1 MFKKIL
7 PTTLLLLLTP
17 LASLAQVSMWG
28 TGMYGGMQSCSTGM
42 KAGNGATSMDDTTK
56 EIQAEIQEAQQQL
69 KAKKSEKKKIDRT
82 LTRTKQNVEKSIASD
97 YADFIFEHMENSRRC
112 EEYRGMQSGN
122 QEFIAEGQE
131 GDSTFPNANMIPVH
145 GFTVSEWRQYCD
157 QGKSGSVS
165 GSVCTNVKFKETDGG
180 RQDATSCKKGLTD
193 YRKQY
198 SQSEKLQREIE
209 GLEDTIARAKED
221 LKDAKQD
228 ALEARRDGLA
238 QTEGD
243 ICIECMQQGSGGQSQ
258 RPQTDWANVIANVG
272 TGLFASYMGYKQ
284 NQMVAEYNSNAG
296 WPTQSYP
303 ALSYGYP
310 YLMAGL
316 YGAVSGATGQGTF
329 GCGSTMGGTGN
340 MNGPMGMMGAYGM
353 GGMYGSAGGAFGY
366 PAGMMGNTMGG
377 GIYMNGMSP
386 WGMNG
391 MNGMH
396 GGMPGQGGY
405 GMGNMMGYGSMM
417 GTGNMMGY
425 GIGYGGNMMG
435 SMLGGLAGY
444 GGLMSGM
451 TGSMMGGYG
460 NMMGYGGLMGSM
472 TGYDSSSLALQQQ
485 MMQMQLQQYQ
495 TAMQYQQQYQQQM
508 VQKYQTVSSL
518 QQELYSLMARIQQV
532 QYGGTTSY
540 IGGTLG
546 TGSSIYTG
554 SYGSTIV
561 PTPIINSTTTVTPT
575 VIPASR

>member
-1 MFKKIL
+1 MFKKL
-7 PTTLLLLLTP
+7 LSTTFLLMLTP
-17 LASLAQVSMWG
+17 LVSPAQVSMWG
-28 TGMYGGMQSCSTGM
+28 TGMYGGMQNCSTEM
-42 KAGNGATSMDDTTK
+42 KAGNGATSVDDATK

-97 YADFIFEHMENSRRC
+97 YSSFIFEHMENSRRC
-112 EEYRGMQSGN
+112 EEYRGMQSEN

-131 GDSTFPNANMIPVH
+131 GGSTLPNANMIPVH
-145 GFTVSEWRQYCD
+145 GFTVTEWRQYCD
-157 QGKSGSVS
+157 QGKGGSVS
-165 GSVCTNVKFKETDGG
+165 GSVCTNVKFKEADGG
-180 RQDATSCKKGLTD
+180 RQDAMTCKKGLTD

-209 GLEDTIARAKED
+209 GLEDTITRAKED

-243 ICIECMQQGSGGQSQ
+243 ICIECMQQGSGSNSQ

-316 YGAVSGATGQGTF
+316 YGAVSGGTGQGTF

-366 PAGMMGNTMGG
+366 PSGMMGNNMGG
-377 GIYMNGMSP
+377 GMFMGGMSP

-391 MNGMH
+391 MY
-396 GGMPGQGGY
+396 GGMQGGY
-405 GMGNMMGYGSMM
+405 GGYSGMGNMM
-417 GTGNMMGY
+417 
-425 GIGYGGNMMG
+425 
-435 SMLGGLAGY
+435 
-444 GGLMSGM
+444 
-451 TGSMMGGYG
+451 
-460 NMMGYGGLMGSM
+460 
-472 TGYDSSSLALQQQ
+472 GYDSSSLALQQQ
-485 MMQMQLQQYQ
+485 MMQMQL
-495 TAMQYQQQYQQQM
+495 QYQQQYQQQM

-546 TGSSIYTG
+546 TGTSIYTG
-554 SYGSTIV
+554 SYGSTLV
-561 PTPIINSTTTVTPT
+561 PTPITNSTMTITPT
-575 VIPASR
+575 VIPSSR

>member
-7 PTTLLLLLTP
+7 PTTVLLLLIP
-17 LASLAQVSMWG
+17 LASVAQVSMWG
-28 TGMYGGMQSCSTGM
+28 TGIYGGMQSCSTGM
-42 KAGNGATSMDDTTK
+42 KAGNGATSVDDTTK

-82 LTRTKQNVEKSIASD
+82 LTRTRQNIEKSIASD

-112 EEYRGMQSGN
+112 EEYRGMQSEN
-122 QEFIAEGQE
+122 QDFTAEGQE
-131 GDSTFPNANMIPVH
+131 GEATLPNASMIPVH

-165 GSVCTNVKFKETDGG
+165 GSVCTNIKFKETDGG
-180 RQDATSCKKGLTD
+180 RQDATTCKKGLTD
-193 YRKQY
+193 YRKQH

-228 ALEARRDGLA
+228 ALEARREGLA

-310 YLMAGL
+310 YLMSGL

-340 MNGPMGMMGAYGM
+340 MNGPMGMTGAYGM

-366 PAGMMGNTMGG
+366 PAGMMGNNMGG
-377 GIYMNGMSP
+377 GIYMGGMSP

-391 MNGMH
+391 GV
-396 GGMPGQGGY
+396 PSYGY
-405 GMGNMMGYGSMM
+405 GMGNMMGYGSMMGNNMMSSMMGGLVGYGGLMGSYGSMMGSMM

-425 GIGYGGNMMG
+425 GIGYGSNMMG
-435 SMLGGLAGY
+435 M
-444 GGLMSGM
+444 
-451 TGSMMGGYG
+451 GSMM
-460 NMMGYGGLMGSM
+460 
-472 TGYDSSSLALQQQ
+472 GYDSSSLALQQQ

-532 QYGGTTSY
+532 QYGGTSY

-546 TGSSIYTG
+546 TGTSIYTG
-554 SYGSTIV
+554 SYGSTLV
-561 PTPIINSTTTVTPT
+561 PTPITNSTTTITPT